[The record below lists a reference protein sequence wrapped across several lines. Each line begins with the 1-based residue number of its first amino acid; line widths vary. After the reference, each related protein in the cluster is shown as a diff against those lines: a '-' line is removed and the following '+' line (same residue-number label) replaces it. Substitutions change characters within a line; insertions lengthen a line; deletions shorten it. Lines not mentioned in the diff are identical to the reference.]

1 MPGFFAG
8 RRDDEIGL
16 VVFLNAGDPPLDAL
30 EEIVLLL
37 DAARVDCL
45 ELAIP
50 FPNSP
55 TDGPVILRSAQR
67 ALQTGV
73 DAAAVLEF
81 VTGIR
86 PRLTHLKIALL
97 VDWRHTLK
105 AVPLEPFL
113 AAVRTAGAD
122 ALLVHGL
129 PPRMRQAYY
138 AAAARAGQPV
148 VTTCYATSAPAV
160 LDEAGRHGS
169 AYVYL
174 AAQYGKTGSDA
185 PDYRALAPV
194 LGALRQRTQIP
205 IAVGFGVKERSH
217 VEALGAVGADA
228 AIVGSACVACLERAA
243 VERRDPLAA
252 LADLLDVLGRPA
264 R

>member
-8 RRDDEIGL
+8 RCDEEIGL
-16 VVFLNAGDPPLDAL
+16 VVFLNAGDPPLEAL

-37 DAARVDCL
+37 DAAQVDCL

-50 FPNSP
+50 SSNSP
-55 TDGPVILRSAQR
+55 TDGPVIRSAQR

-81 VTGIR
+81 VASIR
-86 PRLTHLKIALL
+86 PRLTHLRIALL
-97 VDWRHTLK
+97 VDWRHTLR

-113 AAVRTAGAD
+113 AAARTAGAD
-122 ALLVHGL
+122 VLLVHGL
-129 PPRMRQAYY
+129 PPRMRPAYY
-138 AAAARAGQPV
+138 AAAARAGPPV
-148 VTTCYATSAPAV
+148 VSTCYATSTPAV

-185 PDYRALAPV
+185 PDYRA
-194 LGALRQRTQIP
+194 R
-205 IAVGFGVKERSH
+205 
-217 VEALGAVGADA
+217 
-228 AIVGSACVACLERAA
+228 
-243 VERRDPLAA
+243 
-252 LADLLDVLGRPA
+252 
-264 R
+264 

>member
-8 RRDDEIGL
+8 RRDAEIGL
-16 VVFLNAGDPPLDAL
+16 VVFLNAGDPPLQAL

-55 TDGPVILRSAQR
+55 TDGPVIRRSAQR
-67 ALQTGV
+67 ALQAGV
-73 DAAAVLEF
+73 DAGAVLDF
-81 VTGIR
+81 VAGMR
-86 PRLTHLKIALL
+86 PRLAHLRIALL
-97 VDWRHTLK
+97 VDWRHTLRG
-105 AVPLEPFL
+105 VPLEPFL
-113 AAVRTAGAD
+113 ARVRTAGAD

-129 PPRMRQAYY
+129 PPRVRPAYY

-148 VTTCYATSAPAV
+148 VTTCYATSGPAV

-174 AAQYGKTGSDA
+174 AAQYAKTGSAA
-185 PDYRALAPV
+185 PDYRALGPV
-194 LGALRQRTQIP
+194 LSALRRRTQIP
-205 IAVGFGVKERSH
+205 VAGGFGVKDRSH
-217 VEALGAVGADA
+217 VEALRKVGADA
-228 AIVGSACVACLERAA
+228 AIVGSACVACVERA
-243 VERRDPLAA
+243 VTERRDPLAD
-252 LADLLDVLGRPA
+252 LAELLHALGRPA